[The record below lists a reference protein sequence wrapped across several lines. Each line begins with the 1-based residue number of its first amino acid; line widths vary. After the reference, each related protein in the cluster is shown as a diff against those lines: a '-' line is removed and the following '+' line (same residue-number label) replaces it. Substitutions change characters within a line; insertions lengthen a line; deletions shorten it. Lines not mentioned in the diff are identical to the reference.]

1 MPGALKINCQNS
13 TAKLFPAQAQLC
25 WIDGTREFVGMLL
38 LHQEY
43 PCKRVETA
51 VAEALQRQT
60 YNLDSLKHILLRQD
74 RPDIAFSPLAA
85 GSMPGVTDLTVAAT
99 DVGRYDLLLAGGAR

>member
-1 MPGALKINCQNS
+1 MLAILRHRLGDN
-13 TAKLFPAQAQLC
+13 
-25 WIDGTREFVGMLL
+25 DGTREFVGMLL

-43 PCKRVETA
+43 PGKRVEAA
-51 VAEALQRQT
+51 VAEALERQT
-60 YNLDSLKHILLRQD
+60 YNLDSLKHLLLRQD

-85 GSMPGVTDLTVAAT
+85 GLMPGVTDLTVAAS